1 MSSGSGNRGSQSA
14 RAAARAGASVGRTRT
29 ARPPLAKTRGER
41 FLCRRT
47 VNLVK
52 ASDYA
57 FRQLFE
63 SADVMSEG
71 RPREES
77 DGTTYYGST
86 SILLP
91 FTSRGGH
98 VPDHQAEAIVALLAS
113 HPHARI
119 RAIRIAC
126 IEAQV
131 RARAPLG
138 RVRAESFVRSDRR
151 GIRVDVEVEAR
162 VLSDDSETQPRT
174 RTRNRSG

>member
-1 MSSGSGNRGSQSA
+1 MP
-14 RAAARAGASVGRTRT
+14 
-29 ARPPLAKTRGER
+29 RPPLAKTRGEA

-47 VNLVK
+47 VRLVK

-63 SADVMSEG
+63 GADVMSEG
-71 RPREES
+71 RPREEA
-77 DGTTYYGST
+77 DGTMYYGST

-91 FTSRGGH
+91 FASRGGH
-98 VPDHQAEAIVALLAS
+98 VPDNEADAIVALLTN

-138 RVRAESFVRSDRR
+138 RVRTESLVHGDRR
-151 GIRVDVEVEAR
+151 GIRIDVEVEAR
-162 VLSDDSETQPRT
+162 VLSDDSEPDTNAPR
-174 RTRNRSG
+174 RARSRAPRGA